1 MRKRARQA
9 KRREI
14 NEQLL
19 QSIYKLQH
27 EWQHLRSIIDRSV
40 GPIDHLVYQKNIA
53 QLKYVYLL
61 KEAQKRNM
69 RARAIN
75 L

>member
-1 MRKRARQA
+1 MRKRARHA
-9 KRREI
+9 VRREI
-14 NEQLL
+14 NEGLL

-27 EWQHLRSIIDRSV
+27 EWQNLQAIIDSSI
-40 GPIDHLVYQKNIA
+40 GPVDHLMYQKKIA
-53 QLKYVYLL
+53 KIKYIYLL
-61 KEAQKRNM
+61 KEAQKRNI

>member
-9 KRREI
+9 VRRDI
-14 NEQLL
+14 NEGLL

-27 EWQHLRSIIDRSV
+27 EWQNLQSIIDRSV
-40 GPIDHLVYQKNIA
+40 GPVDHLIYQKKIA
-53 QLKYVYLL
+53 KIKYIYLL
-61 KEAQKRNM
+61 KEAQQRNI
-69 RARAIN
+69 RAQAIN